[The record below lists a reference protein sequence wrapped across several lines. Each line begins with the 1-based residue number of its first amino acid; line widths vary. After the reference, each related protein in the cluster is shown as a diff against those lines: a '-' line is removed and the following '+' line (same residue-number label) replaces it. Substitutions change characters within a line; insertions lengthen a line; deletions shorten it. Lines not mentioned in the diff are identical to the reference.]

1 MSNCRHVLFVL
12 SLLAVLT
19 GCACHNSE
27 RTASVE
33 HFPFVNAPAVMSDEQ
48 KLDYLAE
55 HFWDSFFKKAKGCA
69 DTDSTT
75 LGPVPRIEVEQ
86 AVANYIAL
94 LLSQPLAKAQ
104 SNAASFAEALIG
116 LEQAD
121 TSGTVF
127 EQLSDLFEKY
137 MFDPN
142 SPVRDEDIYAGYAGE
157 MASFLDLPVAKRA
170 SYLEDARLSSLNVR
184 GSKAADFSFCDR
196 SGRSYTLYGITAE
209 RTILFFSNPG
219 CTACKEIIETIK
231 AVPGLDDA
239 ISSGRIAVLN
249 IYIDEDIAAWL
260 DYMPIYPKSWY
271 NGYDYDHMIRGNE
284 LYNVRAIPSLYLLDE
299 NKTVLLKDVPVERL
313 INNLTI

>member
-1 MSNCRHVLFVL
+1 
-12 SLLAVLT
+12 
-19 GCACHNSE
+19 
-27 RTASVE
+27 
-33 HFPFVNAPAVMSDEQ
+33 MSDEQ
-48 KLDYLAE
+48 KMDYLSE
-55 HFWDSFFKKAKGCA
+55 HFWDTFLRNAEGCA
-69 DTDSTT
+69 DSDSTT
-75 LGPVPRIEVEQ
+75 LGNVPREEVEQ

-104 SNAASFAEALIG
+104 TNAASFAKALTG

-127 EQLSDLFEKY
+127 EQLSALFERY
-137 MFDPN
+137 IYDPN

-157 MASFLDLPVAKRA
+157 MALFLDLPVAKRA

-184 GSKAADFSFCDR
+184 GSKATDFSFCDNR
-196 SGRSYTLYGITAE
+196 GRSYTLYGITAE

-231 AVPGLDDA
+231 TVPGLDED

-249 IYIDEDIAAWL
+249 IYIDEDIAGWL
-260 DYMPIYPKSWY
+260 DYMPIYPESWY

-313 INNLTI
+313 INNL

>member
-1 MSNCRHVLFVL
+1 M
-12 SLLAVLT
+12 AVLT
-19 GCACHNSE
+19 GCACRNSGS
-27 RTASVE
+27 ASSVR
-33 HFPFVNAPAVMSDEQ
+33 HFHYVNAPAVMSDEQ
-48 KLDYLAE
+48 KMDYLSE
-55 HFWDSFFKKAKGCA
+55 HFWDTFLRNAEGCA
-69 DTDSTT
+69 DSDSTT
-75 LGPVPRIEVEQ
+75 LGNVPREEVEQ

-104 SNAASFAEALIG
+104 TNAASFAKALTG

-127 EQLSDLFEKY
+127 EQLSALFERY
-137 MFDPN
+137 IYDPN
-142 SPVRDEDIYAGYAGE
+142 SPVRDEDIYAGYAGGLAE
-157 MASFLDLPVAKRA
+157 FPGLSAARRA
-170 SYLEDARLSSLNVR
+170 SCLEDVRLTSLNRR
-184 GSKAADFSFCDR
+184 GTKAADFNFCDNR
-196 SGRSYTLYGITAE
+196 GRQYSLYGIKAE
-209 RTILFFSNPG
+209 RIILFFSNPG

-249 IYIDEDIAAWL
+249 IYIDEDIAGWL

-271 NGYDYDHMIRGNE
+271 NGYDYDHIIRGDE

>member
-1 MSNCRHVLFVL
+1 
-12 SLLAVLT
+12 
-19 GCACHNSE
+19 
-27 RTASVE
+27 
-33 HFPFVNAPAVMSDEQ
+33 MSDEQ
-48 KLDYLAE
+48 KMDYLSE
-55 HFWDSFFKKAKGCA
+55 HFWDTFLRNAEGCA
-69 DTDSTT
+69 DSDSTT
-75 LGPVPRIEVEQ
+75 LGNVPREEVEQ

-104 SNAASFAEALIG
+104 SNAASFAKALTG

-127 EQLSDLFEKY
+127 EQLSALFERY
-137 MFDPN
+137 IYDPN

-157 MASFLDLPVAKRA
+157 MALFLDLPVAKRA

-184 GSKAADFSFCDR
+184 GSKATDFSFCDR

-219 CTACKEIIETIK
+219 CTACKEIIETLNSLNGMAESI
-231 AVPGLDDA
+231 AAGE
-239 ISSGRIAVLN
+239 IAVLN
-249 IYIDEDIAAWL
+249 IYIDEDIHGWL

-271 NGYDYDHMIRGNE
+271 NGYDSEHMVRGDE